1 MTPRKSDS
9 CLCTAPRQ
17 AVSLDSRPGCRVALR
32 LSDPP
37 LRRRETS
44 LGVAPGSLPAVPRIR
59 TAAAER
65 ANRYSEAYAF
75 NVQQPRLP
83 GVQVSHS
90 KRNPAPSNLP

>member
-1 MTPRKSDS
+1 MG
-9 CLCTAPRQ
+9 A
-17 AVSLDSRPGCRVALR
+17 
-32 LSDPP
+32 
-37 LRRRETS
+37 
-44 LGVAPGSLPAVPRIR
+44 APGSLPAAPRIR

-90 KRNPAPSNLP
+90 KRNPETVQSTCMPRWDSVRYPCPMST